1 MRHGAGHRTG
11 TGRNEMKRRS
21 SLFLTGLI
29 VFGSLASAVDVRAH
43 GLPNVIEGFFP
54 TQLAAGQ
61 SNVLHLG
68 IPGRGD
74 VTGVEIIPAAGITVK
89 DIKRGDIRE
98 GSLFWDVTVDVASDA
113 MPGNRTIVAVNQ
125 NGGNAPRRIA
135 VFARVPAI
143 S

>member
-21 SLFLTGLI
+21 SLFLSGLI
-29 VFGSLASAVDVRAH
+29 VFGSLASAVDVRAQ

-74 VTGVEIIPAAGITVK
+74 VTAVEIEPAAGMTVK
-89 DIKRGDIRE
+89 DIKKGD
-98 GSLFWDVTVDVASDA
+98 VDRKSV
-113 MPGNRTIVAVNQ
+113 
-125 NGGNAPRRIA
+125 
-135 VFARVPAI
+135 
-143 S
+143 